1 MAARGV
7 PGRPRFTQTQY
18 SYYAMVGGLDL
29 MTPAI
34 ELDPGRCFDAQ
45 NYEPQAVGGYR
56 RINGYERYDGRTS
69 PTSAPYW
76 VLPATVTGGISAG
89 DTLTG
94 VTSGATGRVLGTY
107 ALGIVLGRVSSNYQ
121 SGEALQIAGITVATA
136 TAASTESGATSSED
150 DADFRLLAANDR
162 RNDIQAVPGSG
173 PVRGV
178 WVYKDQVYAF
188 RDNALATAGLM
199 YKSTSSGWTQI
210 TFGNEIQFTG
220 AVGQIFEGNTVTGLT
235 SGASA
240 TVTRAML
247 RSGTWTASGVGTLV
261 LGAITGGPFQS
272 GESLRVG
279 GVTKATSS
287 SVSSAIARLPG
298 GRLEAVNDNFTGSL
312 DTKRMYG
319 CDGVNLAF
327 EFDGTNYVPIRTG
340 MATDTP
346 THIAVHRNHLFLA
359 FRGSLQYSGIGAPY
373 SWTLL
378 TGANEIGMG
387 DEITGILPQ
396 TGNSSGAS
404 LAVFTKGKTSILYGS
419 SSADFNLVPSV
430 YELGYSAY
438 TVQPVGNNTYGLTS
452 RGIQSLI
459 TTLNYG
465 DFNYAAISFL
475 VQSFLDTKQ
484 GLECASTT
492 LMAKNQYRLYFNDG
506 TGLIVGLTGEK
517 VTGILP
523 INYGRLVNC
532 ICTAKL
538 TTGAEVTYYGSDDGF
553 VYQDSIGTSFDG
565 DPIESW
571 LRPAFNNLQ
580 SPMVRKQFRAAAFEA
595 KCDGFSKVNISYDI
609 GYGTPLT
616 SPAAV
621 QQDQDILGAGGYWD
635 QFTWDEFTW
644 DSPVVSNA
652 RISIDGTETN
662 ISFLFYSNRAQDDSH
677 TVQGVN
683 LLYTPRRL
691 VRSGT

>member
-1 MAARGV
+1 MASRNL
-7 PGRPRFTQTQY
+7 PGRQRFTQTQY

-29 MTPAI
+29 MTPSI

-69 PTSAPYW
+69 PTSARYW
-76 VLPATVTGGISAG
+76 VLPAVSTGTLTVGA
-89 DTLTG
+89 TLTG
-94 VTSGATGRVLGTY
+94 LGSGATGIVLGTY
-107 ALGIVLGRVSSNYQ
+107 SAGIVLGRVSAAFDAN
-121 SGEALQIAGITVATA
+121 EALQISGLTVATS
-136 TAASTESGATSSED
+136 TAASTESGASSSED

-162 RNDIQAVPGSG
+162 RADILAVPGSG

-178 WVYKDQVYAF
+178 WVYKDEVYAF
-188 RDNALATAGLM
+188 RDDAMATAGLM
-199 YKSTSSGWTQI
+199 YKSTSSGWSQI
-210 TFGNEIQFTG
+210 TFGNEIQFTN
-220 AVGQIFEGNTVTGLT
+220 AVGQINDGDTVIGLT

-247 RSGTWTASGVGTLV
+247 RSGTWTVSGAGTLV
-261 LGAITGGPFQS
+261 LGAITGGPFQNA
-272 GESLRVG
+272 ESLRVG

-287 SVSSAIARLPG
+287 SISSAITRLPG
-298 GRLEAVNDNFTGSL
+298 GRVEAVNDNFTGSL

-340 MATDTP
+340 MASDTP
-346 THIAVHRNHLFLA
+346 KHITVHRNHLFLA
-359 FRGSLQYSGIGAPY
+359 FRGSVQYSGIGAPY
-373 SWTLL
+373 AWTLL

-387 DEITGILPQ
+387 DEITGMVPQ
-396 TGNSSGAS
+396 AGNSSGAS
-404 LAVFTKGKTSILYGS
+404 LAIFTTGKTSILYGS

-438 TVQPVGNNTYGLTS
+438 TIQPVGNNTYGLTS

-475 VQSFLDTKQ
+475 VQTLLDTKQ

-492 LMAKNQYRLYFNDG
+492 LMAKNQFRLFFNDN

-523 INYGRLVNC
+523 INYGRLVTC

-538 TTGAEVTYYGSDDGF
+538 TTGAEVTYFGSDDGF
-553 VYQDSIGTSFDG
+553 VYRDGIGTSFDG
-565 DPIESW
+565 DPIEAW
-571 LRPAFNNLQ
+571 IRPAFNNLQ
-580 SPMVRKQFRAAAFEA
+580 SPVVRKQFRRAAFEV
-595 KCDGFSKVNISYDI
+595 KCDGFARVNISYDI

-616 SPAAV
+616 EPSAT
-621 QQDQDILGAGGYWD
+621 QQDQNIFGAGGYWD
-635 QFTWDEFTW
+635 QFTWDQFTW
-644 DSPVVSNA
+644 DTPVVSSSSV
-652 RISIDGTETN
+652 SIDGTETN